1 MSYLLS
7 CTWWWDTR
15 LMRAYREQEGR
26 VAKQEDVVEGRVDAC
41 HLMYCLCCPWW
52 LVIPGLWTDRHKEQR
67 QHTIN
72 TNNTSSPSPP
82 SICPHGPCARSRG
95 SGAGGRRGGP
105 TRAASG
111 GPRGR
116 CRGGLLCSF
125 SVLCGL
131 GVERVGAD
139 RQVG

>member
-82 SICPHGPCARSRG
+82 PSV
-95 SGAGGRRGGP
+95 P
-105 TRAASG
+105 T
-111 GPRGR
+111 
-116 CRGGLLCSF
+116 GL
-125 SVLCGL
+125 VRDL
-131 GVERVGAD
+131 GVAGPEDAEEVRPGQHLAGRGDAVVVGCCVRSVCCVA
-139 RQVG
+139 